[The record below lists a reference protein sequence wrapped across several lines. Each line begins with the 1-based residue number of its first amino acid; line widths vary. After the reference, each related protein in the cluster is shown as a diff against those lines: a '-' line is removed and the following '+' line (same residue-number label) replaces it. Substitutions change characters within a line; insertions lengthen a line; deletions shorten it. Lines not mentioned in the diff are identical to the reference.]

1 LVGGCLIHGKSHFLT
16 VLTSL
21 TSDLPVAFDMREE
34 SNNQWD
40 FLYFVHY
47 TLESGHL
54 MNGDYLVIDNAS
66 VHGEEESIDI
76 FIDVLEANGVKL
88 IYLPKYS
95 PELNPCELVFNFIKR
110 KIHYVYTNNV
120 DECDPCYF

>member
-1 LVGGCLIHGKSHFLT
+1 
-16 VLTSL
+16 
-21 TSDLPVAFDMREE
+21 
-34 SNNQWD
+34 
-40 FLYFVHY
+40 
-47 TLESGHL
+47 
-54 MNGDYLVIDNAS
+54 MNGDYLVINNAS
-66 VHGEEESIDI
+66 VHGGEESIDI
-76 FIDVLEANGVKL
+76 FIDLLEANGIKL